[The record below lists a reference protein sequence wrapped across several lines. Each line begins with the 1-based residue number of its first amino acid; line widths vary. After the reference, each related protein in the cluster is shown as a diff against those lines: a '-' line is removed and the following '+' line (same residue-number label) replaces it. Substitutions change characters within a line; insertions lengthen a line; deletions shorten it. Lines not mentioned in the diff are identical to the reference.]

1 MTGKERSD
9 RDLQMLMM
17 ISGVEDPSQL
27 TMTIEDNYLIRE
39 AMENRR
45 EQGLWVPDEWIPDNR
60 STEEKEAYRRIKEL
74 ERLEA
79 ERCNLPE
86 QEYDGKPDPED
97 RYYEPKGKT
106 VEIL

>member
-1 MTGKERSD
+1 MTGKDRSD
-9 RDLQMLMM
+9 RDLQILMM

-27 TMTIEDNYLIRE
+27 MITIEDNYLIRE

-45 EQGLWVPDEWIPDNR
+45 EQGFEVPEEWIPGNR

-79 ERCNLPE
+79 GRCNLPE
-86 QEYDGKPDPED
+86 QEYDGRPDPED
-97 RYYEPKGKT
+97 RHYEPKGKT
-106 VEIL
+106 VEII